1 MPMPKP
7 LTIPFARDALSQFIN
22 EIPDTPQ
29 SGADPQLASWSEGFG
44 PITMQPLT
52 SGGKPPEGPDFNGI
66 LSAISAHIVYQN
78 GGGIY
83 TFSQEYVDKTGGYDK
98 DSVLIGDDG
107 SALWVSL
114 SDNNTENFNT
124 ATPPAEWVK
133 ISFTGV
139 EQQLEDILNSLALKA
154 DKTIQVIAGTGLSG
168 GGNLQANRTLS
179 VDYGTTEG
187 TAAQGNDSRIV
198 NSVRT
203 TGNQTIS
210 GLKTFTQFPVTPS
223 AAPTANYQVANKKY
237 VDDAL
242 YLQPSITGSITLNGT
257 TDNTVGLADIVT
269 ELDLEIGDV
278 IRIDTGA
285 YSKLHTVNSI
295 VNDSLIRVNYEHA
308 GNRGDGSLKLPDFTG
323 QATVTRIA
331 KWFNAPM
338 GLGQAWVDVAASRAA
353 GVTYTNTTGRQ
364 IAAAMVY
371 SIGPTGSNRHLKID
385 GIAVGRT
392 SNAASTSLYA
402 IVPIGSTYGMEAGAA
417 PLESWAELR

>member
-29 SGADPQLASWSEGFG
+29 SGADPRLASWSEGFG

-66 LSAISAHIVYQN
+66 LSALSEHIVYQN

-124 ATPPAEWVK
+124 ATPPTEWIK

-139 EQQLEDILNSLALKA
+139 EQQIEDILNLLALKA

-179 VDYGTTEG
+179 VDYGTTAG
-187 TAAQGNDSRIV
+187 TAAQGNDERIV
-198 NSVRT
+198 NSVQT
-203 TGNQTIS
+203 SGDQTIE
-210 GLKTFTQFPVTPS
+210 GTKTFSSFPVTPS

-237 VDDAL
+237 VDDNAIGVG
-242 YLQPSITGSITLNGT
+242 QTWQDVTSNRVAGT
-257 TDNTVGLADIVT
+257 
-269 ELDLEIGDV
+269 
-278 IRIDTGA
+278 
-285 YSKLHTVNSI
+285 
-295 VNDSLIRVNYEHA
+295 
-308 GNRGDGSLKLPDFTG
+308 
-323 QATVTRIA
+323 
-331 KWFNAPM
+331 
-338 GLGQAWVDVAASRAA
+338 
-353 GVTYTNTTGRQ
+353 TYTNTTGRSIQLQ
-364 IAAAMVY
+364 ITFDSKSGDNFIVGGITTGMGDASSAMIVINTVIPAGVTY
-371 SIGPTGSNRHLKID
+371 RLTG
-385 GIAVGRT
+385 
-392 SNAASTSLYA
+392 
-402 IVPIGSTYGMEAGAA
+402 
-417 PLESWAELR
+417 WATMKAWLELR